1 MVTPSCDRMKPS
13 RDVCTPAL
21 CRIKTSKKVDDR
33 VFSSLDE
40 CTRETAD
47 TCIQKQP
54 RMSCRDRARPR
65 VRMKEREARGASMIP
80 DGRIS
85 HVKTAS
91 PAARDDRSHRRIE

>member
-33 VFSSLDE
+33 VFSGLDE

-54 RMSCRDRARPR
+54 RMSCKDRARSR
-65 VRMKEREARGASMIP
+65 VRMKEREARGASFIF
-80 DGRIS
+80 
-85 HVKTAS
+85 
-91 PAARDDRSHRRIE
+91 